1 MVVFTTKV
9 EHLSD
14 FLKNVSGVLAGCPLF
29 EGLSGDTVGQV
40 LGCVKPVHRR
50 FESGAYVF
58 NEDDECSLLGIV
70 LKGALHIIRDDYWGN
85 RTIVTRLEAG
95 MIFGE
100 AFACAELKK
109 LPVSV
114 VAVERSE
121 ILLLDFKRI
130 IKVCSNAC
138 EFHTRLIKNMVSNM
152 AYKNVQLMEKIE
164 CISQRNTR
172 SKILSYLSFN
182 AKRRKSSVIEIPFN
196 RQEMADYL
204 SVERSALSA
213 ELCRMRDEGLLEFN
227 KNKFRLRHAPDTILP

>member
-1 MVVFTTKV
+1 MREFLTK
-9 EHLSD
+9 LP
-14 FLKNVSGVLAGCPLF
+14 GALAGCPLF
-29 EGLSGDTVGQV
+29 EGLSCDTVGQV
-40 LGCVKPVHRR
+40 LGCVKPVQRS
-50 FESGAYVF
+50 FESGESVF
-58 NEDDECSLLGIV
+58 NEDDEYSLLGIV

-85 RTIVTRLEAG
+85 RTIVARLEPG

-100 AFACAELKK
+100 AFACAELKR

-114 VAVERSE
+114 IAVERSE

-130 IKVCSNAC
+130 VKVCSNAC
-138 EFHTRLIKNMVSNM
+138 EFHTRLIKNMVSNL
-152 AYKNVQLMEKIE
+152 AQKNVQLMEKIE

-182 AKRRKSSVIEIPFN
+182 AQRRKSAVIEIPFN

-213 ELCRMRDEGLLEFN
+213 ELCRMRDEGLLTFN
-227 KNKFRLRHAPDTILP
+227 KNKFQLKHSSLD

>member
-1 MVVFTTKV
+1 M
-9 EHLSD
+9 SD
-14 FLKNVSGVLAGCPLF
+14 FLINLTGNVLDCPLF
-29 EGLSGDTVGQV
+29 EGLSGETVRQV
-40 LGCVKPVHRR
+40 LGCVKPVRR
-50 FESGAYVF
+50 CFESGESVF

-85 RTIVTRLEAG
+85 RTIVARLESG

-100 AFACAELKK
+100 TFACAELKK

-114 VAVERSE
+114 IAVERSE

-138 EFHTRLIKNMVSNM
+138 EFHTRLIKNMVANL
-152 AYKNVQLMEKIE
+152 AHKNVQLMEKIE

-172 SKILSYLSFN
+172 SKILSYLSVN
-182 AKRRKSSVIEIPFN
+182 AKRRKSAVIEIPFN

-213 ELCRMRDEGLLEFN
+213 ELCRMRDEGLLTFN
-227 KNKFRLRHAPDTILP
+227 KNKFQLQQEQ